1 MIFVNSI
8 QFRANICLLYIDSSN
23 KIKNKYDLN
32 HSNKQKSFVLLL
44 YRFFKSEFNKKRKK
58 ICSSYCVIFKNL
70 RFKYL

>member
-1 MIFVNSI
+1 MMFINSI

-44 YRFFKSEFNKKRKK
+44 Y
-58 ICSSYCVIFKNL
+58 
-70 RFKYL
+70 